1 MTMPFKYINQ
11 LVSGKWTP
19 LEEKWLKK
27 VKQIF
32 RQAET
37 NFIRS
42 IRLVWCLGDID
53 VDSVFRQTT
62 SKENLYQLISNIGI
76 FEVTD

>member
-27 VKQIF
+27 VKQLL

-37 NFIRS
+37 NSIRS
-42 IRLVWCLGDID
+42 I
-53 VDSVFRQTT
+53 
-62 SKENLYQLISNIGI
+62 
-76 FEVTD
+76 